1 MIENNI
7 IQPSMELTDI
17 HKRKILFDAISIE
30 NKMNSIFYD
39 LRKYNKFFIDIWNRS
54 GYIQNYF
61 ISIINLIKKLSLF

>member
-54 GYIQNYF
+54 GYI
-61 ISIINLIKKLSLF
+61 